1 MSRGGSPVSY
11 EAGDRQ
17 AVEKDGCR
25 DPVVESSRKV
35 QIRVSL
41 RIFTGLALVA
51 WVLCGP
57 ELGRAH
63 PHLTPEQIQARIRE
77 LDALVPVVKRMRLE
91 LILERAALYTRLGQ
105 LVDGLLDCRRASY
118 LDPTSAKPHRQAG
131 EMLEVRAAYE
141 FAAAEY
147 ERAAVLD
154 PTDEKTHWRLAN
166 CYRELKRYTEAEAMF
181 RKAADLAR
189 DDLSRAARWLDVA
202 KAAEISGD
210 FKGAEKALTEAIRL
224 SKGWPSYR
232 QARGELYM
240 RMKEYGK
247 AAEDFAAIVAKA
259 TDGADEF
266 PMMVLHADAHAAARD
281 PAAAKAAYQKAE
293 KVITRLLGEDPAFGE
308 DLRYW
313 RGRARL
319 ALGNIEGARADAKE
333 ALLGLPDQVE
343 YLELMVAI
351 GRKGGETTETKKA
364 AKELVAARAFEQ
376 KSRERFA
383 EEQGKMRELVKAALD
398 QASEE
403 VLAELM
409 LDRGLGKVAEDEAA
423 GRRLLAL
430 ASKKLDTL
438 AAKHP
443 DRKVVYDAYRA
454 RVKLGLGDAKGA
466 LEILERCLK
475 ADAEDARYR
484 RLRLQAAAS
493 LGLDA
498 VVAGDREYLDGLIKR
513 SQEED
518 LLRPEPPRREKEGQR
533 E

>member
-1 MSRGGSPVSY
+1 MGEVIN
-11 EAGDRQ
+11 
-17 AVEKDGCR
+17 
-25 DPVVESSRKV
+25 SSR
-35 QIRVSL
+35 RVRTRVRL
-41 RIFTGLALVA
+41 RLFTGLALLTCLVGA
-51 WVLCGP
+51 PAV
-57 ELGRAH
+57 GRTH

-105 LVDGLLDCRRASY
+105 LVDGLLDCRRANH
-118 LDPTSAKPHRQAG
+118 LDAASAKPHRQAG
-131 EMLEVRAAYE
+131 EMLEVRAAYA

-147 ERAAVLD
+147 ERAVALD
-154 PTDEKTHWRLAN
+154 PTDERTYWRLAN
-166 CYRELKRYTEAEAMF
+166 CYREQKRYTEAEAMF
-181 RKAADLAR
+181 RKAAELAR

-202 KAAEISGD
+202 KAAEIAGD
-210 FKGAEKALTEAIRL
+210 FKGAEKALTVAIRL

-266 PMMVLHADAHAAARD
+266 PMMVLHADAL
-281 PAAAKAAYQKAE
+281 AAAKEAPAARAAYQKAD
-293 KVITRLLGEDPAFGE
+293 KVITKLLGEDPAFVE
-308 DLRYW
+308 DLHYW

-319 ALGNIEGARADAKE
+319 ALGDLEGARADAKE

-351 GRKGGETTETKKA
+351 GRKGGETTETKRA
-364 AKELVAARAFEQ
+364 AKELVSARAFEK

-383 EEQGKMRELVKAALD
+383 EEQGKMREVVKAALE

-403 VLAELM
+403 VLAEVM
-409 LDRGLGKVAEDEAA
+409 LERGLHKVAEDEAA

-430 ASKKLDTL
+430 ALKKLDTL
-438 AAKHP
+438 GSKHP
-443 DRKVVYDAYRA
+443 DRKVPYDADRA
-454 RVKLGLGDAKGA
+454 RVKLGLGDARGA

-498 VVAGDREYLDGLIKR
+498 VVARDRKYLDGLIKR

-518 LLRPEPPRREKEGQR
+518 LLQAEPPQREKEGQR
-533 E
+533 G